1 MDCHT
6 LLQCPYPLPTPAKQ
20 RKRGVKR
27 RKNRGEII
35 EGREER
41 REEKREQG
49 RKEGQENKP
58 KKESMSGAREGKE
71 NGK

>member
-41 REEKREQG
+41 REEKTRE
-49 RKEGQENKP
+49 N
-58 KKESMSGAREGKE
+58 REGKKGRKI
-71 NGK
+71 NLRKKV

>member
-6 LLQCPYPLPTPAKQ
+6 LLQCPYPLPTPARQ

-41 REEKREQG
+41 REDKRE
-49 RKEGQENKP
+49 
-58 KKESMSGAREGKE
+58 
-71 NGK
+71 